1 MFVYDENFRQ
11 NIREI
16 NGIVFGCEDIKPEYD
31 SVAEHLAS
39 IYPEKL
45 PGIVEAMIPDLIEF
59 YGDEIKDITTD
70 EAIKRLGK
78 PLIDLD
84 IDLINFY
91 DHTFDSIHII
101 SVEYRGDFEDISG
114 ISVDG

>member
-1 MFVYDENFRQ
+1 MFVYNDNFLQ

-16 NGIVFGCEDIKPEYD
+16 DGIIFGCEDIKPEYD

-45 PGIVEAMIPDLIEF
+45 SGIVEAMIPKLIEF
-59 YGDEIKDITTD
+59 YGDEIKDITID
-70 EAIKRLGK
+70 EAIERLGK

-84 IDLINFY
+84 LDLINFY
-91 DHTFDSIHII
+91 DQTFDLEHII

-114 ISVDG
+114 FSVDG

>member
-1 MFVYDENFRQ
+1 MFVYNDKFRQ

-16 NGIVFGCEDIKPEYD
+16 NGIVFGCENIKPEYD
-31 SVAEHLAS
+31 SIAEHLAS

-45 PGIVEAMIPDLIEF
+45 PSIVEVMLPELIEF
-59 YGDEIKDITTD
+59 YGDEIEDITID

-84 IDLINFY
+84 LDLINFY
-91 DHTFDSIHII
+91 DHTFDSVHII
-101 SVEYRGDFEDISG
+101 SVEYRDDFEDISG
-114 ISVDG
+114 FSVDG